1 MNTTIQMWGNSLA
14 LRIPQAVARQIHV
27 SNGDDVE
34 LHVDADGLR
43 IRPAR
48 RRYQLARLV
57 GKITPANRHTET
69 SWGKSIGKEL

>member
-27 SNGDDVE
+27 NNGDSVE
-34 LHVDADGLR
+34 LQVEADGLR
-43 IRPAR
+43 IRSAR
-48 RRYQLARLV
+48 RRYRLAQLV

-69 SWGKSIGKEL
+69 AWGKSVGKEF